1 MLAAAALPGSAGGLD
16 SNCALVHGADC
27 SPARLGPTILASC
40 NTKALTRDLDCD
52 RAGLGVRRGFEESR
66 VSRPRRRPARRSS
79 RSVVGAHALEP
90 AAAAAEGGG
99 GWDPPHPG
107 MAVETLLMTAPE
119 ERGGGSSLSLPR
131 SGSAD
136 DGS

>member
-99 GWDPPHPG
+99 GVGIRLIQEW
-107 MAVETLLMTAPE
+107 
-119 ERGGGSSLSLPR
+119 R
-131 SGSAD
+131 SRRC
-136 DGS
+136 